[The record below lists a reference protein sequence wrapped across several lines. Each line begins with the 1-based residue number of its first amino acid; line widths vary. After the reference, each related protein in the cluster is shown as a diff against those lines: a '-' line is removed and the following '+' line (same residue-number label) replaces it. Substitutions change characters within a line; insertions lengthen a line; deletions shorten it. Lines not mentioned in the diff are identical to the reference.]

1 MQQPRDNATTDG
13 KRAMIRQRTLK
24 NVIQAMGIG
33 LHTGVKIVLTLRPAP
48 ANTGIQFRRVD
59 LTPTVTMPAHANF
72 VGDTCLAT
80 TLIRHGQKVAT
91 IEHLMAAFAGLG
103 IDNVIVDLDGPEVPI
118 MDGSAA
124 PFVFLIQSAGIRE
137 QEAPK
142 RFIRIRKPL
151 EVKDGDRF
159 AKLAPFNGFSTQFT
173 AQFPHPLFPP
183 AGQQA
188 QFTFSTMSFIKEISR
203 ARTFGFLRDI
213 EGLRA
218 KGLALGGNLD
228 NAIVLDDF
236 RVLNEDGLRYA
247 DEFVR
252 HKMLDAVGDLY
263 LLGAMIMGAFTG
275 YKSGHALNVRLVQQL
290 LSQQNAWEWVEAG
303 DSDVEPF
310 ADWQPVAA

>member
-1 MQQPRDNATTDG
+1 
-13 KRAMIRQRTLK
+13 MIRQRTLK
-24 NVIQAMGIG
+24 NVIQATGIG
-33 LHTGVKIVLTLRPAP
+33 LHTGAKMLLTLRPAP
-48 ANTGIQFRRVD
+48 VNSGIQFRRVD
-59 LTPTVTMPAHANF
+59 LTPAITMPAHANF

-80 TLIRHGQKVAT
+80 TLIRHGHKIAT
-91 IEHLMAAFAGLG
+91 IEHLMAALAGLG
-103 IDNVIVDLDGPEVPI
+103 IDNAIIELNGPEVPI

-142 RFIRIRKPL
+142 RFIRLRKTV
-151 EVKDGDRF
+151 EVRDGDRF
-159 AKLAPFNGFSTQFT
+159 ARLSPFDGFAVNFT
-173 AQFPHPLFPP
+173 AQFPHPLFPA

-188 QFTFSTMSFIKEISR
+188 QFAFSTMGFVKELSR

-218 KGLALGGNLD
+218 RGLALGGSLD
-228 NAIVLDDF
+228 NALVLDDF

-252 HKMLDAVGDLY
+252 HKMLDAIGDLY
-263 LLGAMIMGAFTG
+263 LLGAMVLGTFTG

-290 LSQQNAWEWVEAG
+290 LSQQQAWEWVEAS